1 HLSAQPAPLGQGE
14 GLHRLLRGAHR
25 PEAVLGPHGIHR
37 RTRSAPVAP
46 IAGAVAPGRCTP
58 PYRERTL
65 RPGQGRALRA
75 VIPWSRLPRLAVE
88 SGAGLVPEHAGDAVR
103 IRTWLL
109 CAFAL
114 LSSCWAGHVSAATT
128 VEVLE
133 VHPAG
138 RTVTLGRGERFCLR
152 LAYAS
157 DTPAGIWIAPY
168 YRGKRVNAG
177 TSPSVRHTGRGETI
191 AWFFFMEPGGQV
203 DEIRIRAGDGGINT
217 TPVVATYPVH
227 VVGGSGHARAQAPAW
242 VTELDARA
250 KAAQRQ
256 AIETYRSQP
265 TSIGDKIGRAHV

>member
-1 HLSAQPAPLGQGE
+1 M
-14 GLHRLLRGAHR
+14 
-25 PEAVLGPHGIHR
+25 
-37 RTRSAPVAP
+37 
-46 IAGAVAPGRCTP
+46 
-58 PYRERTL
+58 
-65 RPGQGRALRA
+65 
-75 VIPWSRLPRLAVE
+75 
-88 SGAGLVPEHAGDAVR
+88 
-103 IRTWLL
+103 L

-265 TSIGDKIGRAHV
+265 TSIGDIVLFAGFMAAVLSVGLGGLAAPVWLLFRWRGKWRIAVAVPAAVAAFVVLRIVVDVARDPTSHNLWPFEVLMTGAACAFTVAVLVLARRWVARNEAHGSPDADMI